1 MQLLNKYCLHLQK
14 KLQNNMKEKTE
25 KNPKK
30 AGRPKLEPTIVR
42 SVRVKESLDKEMC
55 KRFSNKYVSK
65 LWPDFCRVYLLNN

>member
-1 MQLLNKYCLHLQK
+1 LQK
-14 KLQNNMKEKTE
+14 KLQNKMKEKTE